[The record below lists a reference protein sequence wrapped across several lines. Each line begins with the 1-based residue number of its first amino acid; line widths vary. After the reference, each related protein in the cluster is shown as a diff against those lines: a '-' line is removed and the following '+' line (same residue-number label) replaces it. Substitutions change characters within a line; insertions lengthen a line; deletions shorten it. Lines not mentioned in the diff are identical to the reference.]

1 MTTLFEGS
9 LLADYHQFLLCD
21 AVAWPD
27 APVFWPEAV
36 LRARLN
42 LAPGMLVVSTVRN
55 MRVPVRVLLHPA
67 RPALDLAA
75 FDHVA
80 EAPLHAPSGRIA
92 ILGLTD
98 AQDSAATA
106 AVPQLPLRALVTFA
120 GLGTLSADGLEG
132 ADRYTVHL
140 FPGTETGVTVLR
152 QWEEA
157 SPP

>member
-1 MTTLFEGS
+1 MTLLFEGP

-42 LAPGMLVVSTVRN
+42 LAPGILVVSTLRN
-55 MRVPVRVLLHPA
+55 MRVPVQVLLHAA

-80 EAPLHAPSGRIA
+80 EAPLLVPSGRLA

-98 AQDSAATA
+98 AREGAAQA
-106 AVPQLPLRALVTFA
+106 AVPAVPLCALVTFA

-132 ADRYTVHL
+132 ADRYDVHL
-140 FPGTETGVTVLR
+140 FPGTAAGVTVLR
-152 QWEEA
+152 QWEER
-157 SPP
+157 